1 MENLELRIEDLD
13 LSGVCSDSLCQK
25 LDSFAKYL
33 MDWNKVHN
41 LTGAKT
47 YEAINEQIYD
57 SIYPLTFLPKQ
68 KSLLD
73 IGTGAGFP
81 GLILAIAM
89 PETECTLCEP
99 LRKRASFLKFIVME
113 LELTNVTV
121 STNRVEDLEVRPYDL
136 ITSRAVTDTK
146 TLIEWSRPFIGEN
159 TQMLFYKGE
168 QVFEE
173 IEGLESCKYELI
185 SRDQRNYLWIT
196 RLNSHP
202 QTA

>member
-1 MENLELRIEDLD
+1 MSLKQRIETQNIK
-13 LSGVCSDSLCQK
+13 LSDTIHKNLK
-25 LDSFAKYL
+25 SFTEHL
-33 MDWNKVHN
+33 MNWNRIHN

-47 YEAINEQIYD
+47 YEAIEDQIFD

-68 KSLLD
+68 KNLLD

-81 GLILAIAM
+81 GMILGIAM
-89 PETECTLCEP
+89 PNTECTLCEP
-99 LRKRASFLKFIVME
+99 LQKRAAFLKFIVRE

-121 STNRVEDLEVRPYDL
+121 EASRVEDLEVKPYDL
-136 ITSRAVTDTK
+136 ITSRAVTDTQ

-173 IEGLESCKYELI
+173 IKGLEYSKYELI
-185 SRDQRNYLWIT
+185 SRNQRNYLWIKE
-196 RLNSHP
+196 L
-202 QTA
+202 